1 MAVIR
6 QSSFGEY
13 FCMRARYIFV
23 RSVEETARD
32 FSSGARSTTRQ
43 NATSSRFDGA
53 FTVGAFGI
61 VVSKR
66 CGPLMG
72 CRSGKPGW
80 NAKAGSV
87 SIGTSALRKVS

>member
-1 MAVIR
+1 MDVIR

-23 RSVEETARD
+23 RSVEEIARD

-53 FTVGAFGI
+53 FIAGALGI

-66 CGPLMG
+66 CGPLIG
-72 CRSGKPGW
+72 WRSGSPGW

-87 SIGTSALRKVS
+87 SIGTSALRSDS